1 MHSIALYTNLSQI
14 TYCLTRNASNI
25 AFVLLVAAFP
35 RNDPFEDGC
44 EEEEGF
50 KGLPGACPMSKT
62 IDEKSPEDGMG
73 VESVVVGVAC
83 STLVAVACG
92 ENNSNCYLYDISTI
106 SSPKLLKVFNL
117 SPASQFSNPEY
128 AYEQRTL
135 GEIDAESTL
144 FVEAKYSPTGKDGI
158 FFGGA
163 ISGTISFYEFECASP
178 SPAVER
184 EVTCSAVPSSSSGS
198 KNSIKGDSLGNGA
211 IAGIVIGVVAAIL
224 IAAFVAFRSGK
235 QADSIVVDTGK
246 TGPEEPI

>member
-1 MHSIALYTNLSQI
+1 M
-14 TYCLTRNASNI
+14 SNI
-25 AFVLLVAAFP
+25 DLVLLVLAFP

-44 EEEEGF
+44 EAEAGL

-73 VESVVVGVAC
+73 VESVTVGVAC

-92 ENNSNCYLYDISTI
+92 ENNSNCYLYDISNI
-106 SSPKLLKVFNL
+106 DAPQLLKVFNL
-117 SPASQFSNPEY
+117 SPASQFANPGY

-163 ISGTISFYEFECASP
+163 ISGTISFYEFECTSP
-178 SPAVER
+178 VPAVER
-184 EVTCSAVPSSSSGS
+184 QVTCPAPTS
-198 KNSIKGDSLGNGA
+198 GDSNSLSSDLKNLGTGA
-211 IAGIVIGVVAAIL
+211 IAGIAIAVVALIGIIAFIAYRSGEKADGVVM
-224 IAAFVAFRSGK
+224 
-235 QADSIVVDTGK
+235 DTGK

>member
-1 MHSIALYTNLSQI
+1 M
-14 TYCLTRNASNI
+14 SNI
-25 AFVLLVAAFP
+25 DLVLLVLALP

-44 EEEEGF
+44 EAEEGL

-73 VESVVVGVAC
+73 VESVTVGVAC

-92 ENNSNCYLYDISTI
+92 ENNSNCYLYDISNI
-106 SSPKLLKVFNL
+106 AAPQLLKVFNL
-117 SPASQFSNPEY
+117 SPASQFANPGY

-163 ISGTISFYEFECASP
+163 ISGTISFYEFECTSP
-178 SPAVER
+178 VPAVER
-184 EVTCSAVPSSSSGS
+184 PVTCTAPTS
-198 KNSIKGDSLGNGA
+198 GDSNSLSSGA
-211 IAGIVIGVVAAIL
+211 IAGIAIAVVALIGIIAFIAYRSGEKADGVVM
-224 IAAFVAFRSGK
+224 
-235 QADSIVVDTGK
+235 DTGK